1 MVPAEPAATPR
12 LRLLGTV
19 ALVAPQGQPFAD
31 ERRFR
36 LALYLALAPGPVPR
50 DTLAT
55 LFWPERAQAAA
66 RSNLRKLL
74 MELRALALPGLVDDG
89 DALHWPVAHDVGAE
103 TWAPPLQG
111 LSGGDSPAFEAWL
124 AERRQALQDSWCHRA
139 LAQARAQLETDAH
152 AALAGARQVLQAD
165 ALHEGA
171 GRLVE
176 AALLAL
182 GRSHEAASWR
192 AQFAHRLRAEL
203 GVRWP
208 AAAEAAA
215 DRDEPLLGRRDELLT
230 LRGLLEDR
238 RCRLITLTGP
248 GGVGKSTLA
257 LALLQ
262 EPGLSAEAAWW
273 VALEDLADTA
283 LVLPRIARELG
294 VALGPASDGWAEVLA
309 HLPGRQA
316 LLLLDN
322 AEHLPGLPALLRRL
336 LDAVPTL
343 RCLATSRVR
352 LGLDD
357 EWLLPVAPLPPQA
370 ARQLFLRAARAAPW
384 RQPIAADD
392 ALLPPLVEALGR
404 LPLALALAATW
415 TRHLAL
421 PALLQE
427 AQSGLDLLAAAQSPD
442 EHPAHAS
449 LRATFE
455 RSWQFLAPELRPV
468 LAALSVGVGTLPL
481 HVAQAL
487 GPASAAQLATLAD
500 ASLLTMGSDGR
511 VGLHPLLR
519 QFAAEKLG
527 AGRGAARRRHL
538 QALAALMAPWKDF
551 DETDGGAALAAITPE
566 LGNVLLAWDA
576 ALEFEDAGALA
587 DMAEGLGHVHQTQGG
602 IARVLP
608 RFEQAEALLAGRR
621 EPAALCRVALEHAA
635 LRFWLADYAG
645 VERSARG
652 ALRAAREA
660 RLPRA
665 KRQALNVLALSAMRR
680 GRNEEAATWLGQAL
694 ALARAEGAAREAA
707 VYAGNLCAPLRELG
721 RLEEAD
727 ALAQSALRGYREAAH
742 AVGELAVLN
751 ELGLIAHQRGALDAA
766 FGWYEQALAVA
777 ARQSMPLRR
786 PVLLTHQ
793 ASVRLDQG
801 RGTEALALAE
811 AAGAE
816 VERAGARSHA
826 PTQLRLL
833 AEALLACGRVAE
845 AAEPLRAAWALLQR
859 VDGSSR
865 SRGFLCSC
873 AAYALAQGRAAEA
886 LVLCEAAGQRSAAAQ
901 PMLARYRRLRETLLA
916 LVPSPAAPP
925 DDMALQRAIEH
936 LLG

>member
-1 MVPAEPAATPR
+1 MAPAEPAVVPR

-19 ALVAPQGQPFAD
+19 ALVAPRAQPFAD

-50 DTLAT
+50 DNLAA
-55 LFWPERAQAAA
+55 LFWPDRTQAAA

-74 MELRALALPGLVDDG
+74 MELRALALPGLVDEA
-89 DALHWPVAHDVGAE
+89 DALHWPVALDGE
-103 TWAPPLQG
+103 LDEWAPPLQG
-111 LSGGDSPAFEAWL
+111 LSGGDSPAFETWL
-124 AERRQALQDSWCHRA
+124 AERRQALQEAWCSRA
-139 LAQARAQLETDAH
+139 LTQARAQLATDAH
-152 AALAGARQVLQAD
+152 AALALGRQVLQAD

-182 GRSHEAASWR
+182 GRGHEAALWR
-192 AQFAHRLRAEL
+192 QQFAQRLRVEL
-203 GVRWP
+203 GVPWP
-208 AAAEAAA
+208 AAEAAPA
-215 DRDEPLLGRRDELLT
+215 SDDGLLGRRDDLQT

-238 RCRLITLTGP
+238 RCRLLTLTGP
-248 GGVGKSTLA
+248 GGVGKSALA
-257 LALLQ
+257 LALLKQ
-262 EPGLSAEAAWW
+262 ASVVADGLWW
-273 VALEDLADTA
+273 VALEDLDDSAQ
-283 LVLPRIARELG
+283 VLPRIARELG
-294 VALGPASDGWAEVLA
+294 VAVGPASDGWAEVVA
-309 HLPGRQA
+309 HLQGRHV

-322 AEHLPGLPALLRRL
+322 AEHLAGLPALLRRL
-336 LDAVPTL
+336 LGAVPTL
-343 RCLATSRVR
+343 RCLATSRMR
-352 LGLDD
+352 LGLAE
-357 EWLLPVAPLPPQA
+357 EWLLPVEPLSAAA
-370 ARQLFLRAARAAPW
+370 ARQLFLRAASAAPW

-404 LPLALALAATW
+404 LPLALSLAATW

-427 AQSGLDLLAAAQSPD
+427 AQRSLDLLAAAQSPD

-487 GPASAAQLATLAD
+487 GPASAAQLAALAD
-500 ASLLTMGSDGR
+500 ASLLMLDGEGR
-511 VGLHPLLR
+511 VGMHPLLR

-527 AGRGAARRRHL
+527 AGRDAARRRHL

-551 DETDGGAALAAITPE
+551 DETDGGAALGAITPE

-576 ALEFEDAGALA
+576 ALEFSDAGALA
-587 DMAEGLGHVHQTQGG
+587 DMAEALGHVHHTQGG
-602 IARVLP
+602 IAGVLP
-608 RFEQAEALLAGRR
+608 RFEQAEALLAGCR

-635 LRFWLADYAG
+635 LRYWLADYAG

-665 KRQALNVLALSAMRR
+665 KRQALNVLALVALRR
-680 GRNEEAATWLGQAL
+680 GCNEDAVAWMSQAL
-694 ALARAEGAAREAA
+694 ALARADGAAREAT
-707 VYAGNLCAPLRELG
+707 VYAGNLSAPLRELG
-721 RLEEAD
+721 RLDEAEVL
-727 ALAQSALRGYREAAH
+727 ALEAWRGYRETAH
-742 AVGELAVLN
+742 AVGEVAVLN

-766 FGWYEQALAVA
+766 FDWYAQALQVTDRHTHPAG
-777 ARQSMPLRR
+777 R
-786 PVLLTHQ
+786 PALLTHQ

-801 RGTEALALAE
+801 RCAEALALADASGSE
-811 AAGAE
+811 I
-816 VERAGARSHA
+816 ERLGVRSHA
-826 PTQLRLL
+826 LTQLRLR

-859 VDGSSR
+859 VDDSSR
-865 SRGFLCSC
+865 TRGFLCSC
-873 AAYALAQGRAAEA
+873 AAYALALGRAAEA
-886 LVLCEAAGQRSAAAQ
+886 LALCEAAGQRSAAAQ

-925 DDMALQRAIEH
+925 DDIALQRAIEH